1 MQINISEDIEALVRE
16 RAAAAGFAGEIDAYV
31 AHLVK
36 ADQTEDYGAP
46 SHLALGDVSKSEL
59 DLMINVGMESGPA
72 SVMADSDW
80 QELHNRIDGRQSNSS
95 N

>member
-1 MQINISEDIEALVRE
+1 MQINISKDIEALVRE

-36 ADQTEDYGAP
+36 ADQTEDYGGP
-46 SHLALGDVSKSEL
+46 SHLSFDNGSKAEL
-59 DLMINVGMESGPA
+59 DSMISDGMESGPA

-80 QELHNRIDGRQSNSS
+80 QELHNRIDSRQSNST

>member
-59 DLMINVGMESGPA
+59 DSMINAGMESGPPKPFMTHA
-72 SVMADSDW
+72 QMERSLNKPQST
-80 QELHNRIDGRQSNSS
+80 NRA
-95 N
+95 